1 MAPHAMLHR
10 TQTAA
15 QRSMVQQGSQG
26 KMVRCRAT
34 GQKAVCRLAVW
45 MPAMKH
51 TLRPWAQLRR
61 KLRLRAERW
70 FLRRQRQ
77 QRIGCARMH
86 RQQGRVLRQWDR
98 RQLLRQAR
106 TVPHLL
112 AAEMRVDRANTAKAN
127 STGRGV
133 AIIAAASKK
142 VTIRMCFTDGILTK
156 KQSRSRRSSVRW
168 ERLLSAAKS
177 SQWISVKFAT
187 SGQS

>member
-1 MAPHAMLHR
+1 MIAAKAGARPAATDYGMSQEQFASVMSGGYS
-10 TQTAA
+10 TSGNDGQPQYAGGQDGTACNAA
-15 QRSMVQQGSQG
+15 QNADSSAAQYGAAGIAGQ
-26 KMVRCRAT
+26 MVRCRAT

-106 TVPHLL
+106 TVPHRL
-112 AAEMRVDRANTAKAN
+112 AAEMRADRANTAKAN

-142 VTIRMCFTDGILTK
+142 
-156 KQSRSRRSSVRW
+156 
-168 ERLLSAAKS
+168 
-177 SQWISVKFAT
+177 
-187 SGQS
+187 